1 MRGGCLKCRI
11 LVLDPRIPDWL
22 GLGEALESG
31 LLQPYPVIPLWE
43 ALQVTA
49 LSFRV

>member
-1 MRGGCLKCRI
+1 MRGGGLKCR
-11 LVLDPRIPDWL
+11 VPTLDLRVPDRL
-22 GLGEALESG
+22 GLGEAVHSG
-31 LLQPYPVIPLWE
+31 LLQPHPVIPLWE